1 MAKVRTE
8 SPEGGVR
15 PKAPPAPPPR
25 PPKRMVY
32 EGLIQKRRDM
42 SEDVIKTK
50 TVVVTVQ
57 ENGVVRDLS
66 GTIVG
71 RFDDVQ
77 FDDILDSSEVVNH
90 NKIML
95 DNDFERLEMI
105 KGDLKVRDSYAS
117 RELELGK
124 RMLLASIAIVVSL
137 QMIAVAISWG

>member
-1 MAKVRTE
+1 
-8 SPEGGVR
+8 
-15 PKAPPAPPPR
+15 
-25 PPKRMVY
+25 
-32 EGLIQKRRDM
+32 M

-50 TVVVTVQ
+50 IVVVTVQ